1 VKLKIDVNNF
11 HIKYNIDRSKL
22 DFNPDIHPK
31 TIEIYSKEE
40 NSDFID

>member
-1 VKLKIDVNNF
+1 MNLKIDVSNF

-22 DFNPDIHPK
+22 DFYFEINPK

-40 NSDFID
+40 NSDFLD

>member
-22 DFNPDIHPK
+22 DFYLDIHPK

-40 NSDFID
+40 DSNFLD